1 MKNDLLIAGVG
12 GQGTV
17 LASRV
22 IATAAINAGFAA
34 FTSETI
40 GMAQREGCV
49 LSHVRIGDS
58 SVGPL
63 IPKRAA
69 TGLIAFEPAEAVRS
83 MGFLNKNVRALINTW
98 PIAPV
103 TAALGQAPYHFQ
115 EVLDYLKEALP
126 EAVLVDASVIALDA
140 GGLKFT
146 NTVMLGAAAAAR
158 IIDLPHASLLQAIEQ
173 LIPGKYLE
181 GNIKA
186 FEMGAQLVAY

>member
-1 MKNDLLIAGVG
+1 MRTDLLIAGVG

-22 IATAAINAGFAA
+22 IATAAINAGFPA

-63 IPKRAA
+63 IPMRSA
-69 TGLIAFEPAEAVRS
+69 TGLIAFEPAEAVRAK
-83 MGFLNKNVRALINTW
+83 GFFGENMRALVNTR

-103 TAALGQAPYHFQ
+103 TASLGQTPYHYT
-115 EVLDYLKEALP
+115 EILDYLRTLLP
-126 EAVLVDASVIALDA
+126 EAVMIDAGAIAMEA

-158 IIDLPHASLLQAIEQ
+158 IIDLPQDSLLQAIEQ
-173 LIPGKYLE
+173 LVPGKYLE
-181 GNIKA
+181 ANIKA
-186 FEMGAQLVAY
+186 FELGTRL

>member
-1 MKNDLLIAGVG
+1 MKTDLLIAGVG

-22 IATAAINAGFAA
+22 IATAAINSGLPA

-58 SVGPL
+58 NVGPL
-63 IPKRAA
+63 IPKGSA
-69 TGLIAFEPAEAVRS
+69 TGLIAFEPAEAVRA
-83 MGFLNKNVRALINTW
+83 MGFLNDNVRALINTR

-103 TAALGQAPYHFQ
+103 TATLGQAPYHFKQ
-115 EVLDYLKEALP
+115 VLDYLREVLP
-126 EAVLVDASVIALDA
+126 EAVLVDAGTVAIEA

-158 IIDLPHASLLQAIEQ
+158 IIDLPHSSLLQAIEQ
-173 LIPGKYLE
+173 LIPSKYLQA
-181 GNIKA
+181 NIKA
-186 FEMGAQLVAY
+186 FELGAQLR

>member
-1 MKNDLLIAGVG
+1 MRTDLLIAGVG

-22 IATAAINAGFAA
+22 IATAAINAGLPA

-63 IPKRAA
+63 ISKRSA
-69 TGLIAFEPAEAVRS
+69 TGLIAFEPAEAVRA
-83 MGFLNKNVRALINTW
+83 MGFLGKNVRALINTR

-103 TAALGQAPYHFQ
+103 TATLGQAPYHFQ
-115 EVLDYLKEALP
+115 EVLDYLRAVLP
-126 EAVLVDASVIALDA
+126 EAVLIDA
-140 GGLKFT
+140 GAIAMEAGGPRFT
-146 NTVMLGAAAAAR
+146 NTVMLGAATAVR
-158 IIDLPHASLLQAIEQ
+158 IIDLPHSSLLQAIAQ
-173 LIPGKYLE
+173 LIPGKYLQA
-181 GNIKA
+181 NIKA
-186 FEMGAQLVAY
+186 FELGAQLR